1 MNDYLLE
8 LVEIRKSFSNHSVLK
23 GVNLKVKAGE
33 IHGLIGKN
41 GAGKTTLMKI
51 LNGVISKDSGTIF
64 LRGRE
69 VEINSVMQA
78 RSLGFTMVYQDLS
91 LFPDLT
97 VAENILAG
105 RFRQKGLTKCG
116 MIQTDKLFSEAQTVL
131 ERLHFRIDPYTKLSS
146 LGLGQQQMVEIAR
159 AISEKA
165 ELLILDEPTA
175 ALNEQEVGQFFQVL
189 REVQGLGVTIIYIS
203 QRLKEIKEIAQNV
216 TIIRDGLDVAT
227 FPVDSLEGESIIK
240 LMIGEEAL
248 GRYPKLG
255 LAARKELLRISGLSM
270 GSVLSDISFTLH
282 EGEILGIAGL
292 AGSGRTALV
301 DTLFGVGSLVKGKI
315 YLRGR
320 EITIKSPEQAIRL
333 GFAYLAEDRVR
344 GGLFNNLSIKS
355 NIMASNLNRIVRRG
369 LINPQKEQQIA
380 LGLVKRLGIQIHNLH
395 QKVSTLSGGNQ
406 QKTMLAKWLFSG
418 GYVYLLDEPTN
429 GLDVASKVD
438 IYNIM
443 NSIIC
448 GGSGIIMI
456 SSDLSEL
463 IGMCHR
469 ILVIFKG
476 RIVGELKGNE
486 ISEEIILKMASGKE

>member
-8 LVEIRKSFSNHSVLK
+8 LVDIRKSYNKHAILK
-23 GVNLKVKAGE
+23 GVNLRVRPGE

-51 LNGVISKDSGTIF
+51 LNGVISKDSGVI
-64 LRGRE
+64 LWRHQE
-69 VEINSVMQA
+69 VEINSVGQA
-78 RSLGFTMVYQDLS
+78 RNYGFSMVYQDLS

-97 VAENILAG
+97 VAENIFAG
-105 RFRQKGLTKCG
+105 RIGQRGLAQYG
-116 MIQTDKLFSEAQTVL
+116 FIQFDQLYQQAQSVL
-131 ERLHFRIDPYTKLSS
+131 DRLHFQIDAHMKLLS

-159 AISEKA
+159 AISERA
-165 ELLILDEPTA
+165 QLLILDEPTA
-175 ALNEQEVGQFFQVL
+175 ALNEQEVNQFLQVL
-189 REVQGLGVTIIYIS
+189 RDVRNLGVTIIYIS
-203 QRLKEIKEIAQNV
+203 HHLKEVKRIAQNI
-216 TIIRDGLDVAT
+216 TIIRDGLDVAS
-227 FPVDSLEGESIIK
+227 FPVDSLEGEAIIK

-255 LAARKELLRISGLSM
+255 LPAKKELLRIADLSM
-270 GSVLSDISFTLH
+270 GEVLSEISFTLH

-301 DTLFGVGSLVKGKI
+301 DSIFGVGSFVKGKI
-315 YLRGR
+315 FLRGQ
-320 EITIKSPEQAIRL
+320 EITLKSPEQAIRL
-333 GFAYLAEDRVR
+333 GFAYLAEDRIHA
-344 GGLFNNLSIKS
+344 GLFNNLSIKN
-355 NIMASNLNRIVRRG
+355 NIVASNLKRITQKG
-369 LINPQKEQQIA
+369 LINPEKEQRIA
-380 LGLVKRLGIQIHNLH
+380 QGLVKRLGIQIHNL
-395 QKVSTLSGGNQ
+395 QQRVSTLSGGNQ
-406 QKTMLAKWLFSG
+406 QKAMLAKWLFSG

-429 GLDVASKVD
+429 GLDIAAKVD

-469 ILVIFKG
+469 VLVIFKG
-476 RIVGELKGNE
+476 QIAGELRGAE
-486 ISEEIILKMASGKE
+486 ISEERIFQMASGKE